1 MAGVNKVI
9 LLGNLGA
16 DPEVKYLEG
25 DKAVAKLRL
34 ATTESYKD
42 RNGNRVDQTEWH
54 DLEMWDGQAK
64 IAEQY
69 LKKGSQIY
77 VEGKIKTD
85 TWQDDQGQ
93 NKYRTKIRVLSF
105 TMLGGKPDGMGG
117 NQPHLLLLQIR
128 NLQQLPVQPTQ
139 VRIWYWTIPMMICH
153 FKLILGSPEVDF
165 QGNCLFL
172 QQTSFRLHGRPVPEL
187 LPDRSAYRVII

>member
-25 DKAVAKLRL
+25 DKAVANLRL

-42 RNGNRVDQTEWH
+42 RSGNRVDQTEWH

-85 TWQDDQGQ
+85 KWQDEQGQ
-93 NKYRTKIRVLSF
+93 NRYRTKIRVISF
-105 TMLGGKPDGMGG
+105 TMLGGKPDG
-117 NQPHLLLLQIR
+117 NDDPASP
-128 NLQQLPVQPTQ
+128 QQSTQQRPASAAPTSAPKAQEMVSDTEDDDLP
-139 VRIWYWTIPMMICH
+139 
-153 FKLILGSPEVDF
+153 F
-165 QGNCLFL
+165 
-172 QQTSFRLHGRPVPEL
+172 
-187 LPDRSAYRVII
+187 

>member
-9 LLGNLGA
+9 LVGNLGA

-69 LKKGSQIY
+69 LKKGSQLY

-85 TWQDDQGQ
+85 SWQDEQGQ
-93 NKYRTKIRVLSF
+93 NRYRTKIRVLSF
-105 TMLGGKPDGMGG
+105 TMLGGKPEGMGIG
-117 NQPHLLLLQIR
+117 QAPAAAPTANPKPAATNGGGSNSSPDLVLDDADDD
-128 NLQQLPVQPTQ
+128 LP
-139 VRIWYWTIPMMICH
+139 
-153 FKLILGSPEVDF
+153 F
-165 QGNCLFL
+165 
-172 QQTSFRLHGRPVPEL
+172 
-187 LPDRSAYRVII
+187 

>member
-25 DKAVAKLRL
+25 DNVVANLRL

-42 RNGNRVDQTEWH
+42 RNGNRVDQAEWH
-54 DLEMWDGQAK
+54 DLELWGPQAK

-77 VEGKIKTD
+77 VEGKIKSD

-93 NKYRTKIRVLSF
+93 NRKRTKIRVISF
-105 TMLGGKPDGMGG
+105 TMVGGKPEGMGG
-117 NQPHLLLLQIR
+117 PGSTAPTASTSTPAKQATAMNTGGAPDISMDDADDD
-128 NLQQLPVQPTQ
+128 LP
-139 VRIWYWTIPMMICH
+139 
-153 FKLILGSPEVDF
+153 F
-165 QGNCLFL
+165 
-172 QQTSFRLHGRPVPEL
+172 
-187 LPDRSAYRVII
+187 

>member
-9 LLGNLGA
+9 LVGNLGA

-42 RNGNRVDQTEWH
+42 KSGNRVDQTEWH

-69 LKKGSQIY
+69 LKKGSQLY

-93 NKYRTKIRVLSF
+93 NRYRTKIRVQSF
-105 TMLGGKPDGMGG
+105 TMLGGKPEGAGG
-117 NQPHLLLLQIR
+117 SQPSGNSAPAYSKPAAASNTSNSNADIVMDDSDDD
-128 NLQQLPVQPTQ
+128 LP
-139 VRIWYWTIPMMICH
+139 
-153 FKLILGSPEVDF
+153 F
-165 QGNCLFL
+165 
-172 QQTSFRLHGRPVPEL
+172 
-187 LPDRSAYRVII
+187 